1 MTTKLAKLFSGKR
14 VLISGG
20 LGFIGSNLARRLL
33 QYGASVTIIDNLSPG
48 FGEFMTPVYNLPIS
62 LGGFAYHLRCEVLP
76 KEFNHK
82 LAFPENRMMFAM
94 R

>member
-1 MTTKLAKLFSGKR
+1 MMTKLAELFSGKR

-48 FGEFMTPVYNLPIS
+48 FGEFMTPV
-62 LGGFAYHLRCEVLP
+62 GFGA
-76 KEFNHK
+76 
-82 LAFPENRMMFAM
+82 
-94 R
+94 